1 MKGPAGTGTL
11 NGRADRRWPK
21 NSVDCCRQY
30 SIIWLWDNI
39 APKLQIRLRNLPSIT
54 FSASAVECS
63 PSICRSG

>member
-11 NGRADRRWPK
+11 NGRADRHWPK

-39 APKLQIRLRNLPSIT
+39 APKPQI
-54 FSASAVECS
+54 
-63 PSICRSG
+63 